1 METLK
6 ESEMN
11 RTLIVYVPRDIETLR
26 SRHSK
31 MFQSLNSAMQRYK
44 KAVMERCSLDKKY
57 ELLIDFLEED
67 DKNAS

>member
-44 KAVMERCSLDKKY
+44 KTVMESSSLN
-57 ELLIDFLEED
+57 E
-67 DKNAS
+67 KNDEFRESRKGPDESAS

>member
-1 METLK
+1 
-6 ESEMN
+6 MN

-44 KAVMERCSLDKKY
+44 KTVMESSSLNKKND
-57 ELLIDFLEED
+57 EFRESRKGPDES
-67 DKNAS
+67 AS